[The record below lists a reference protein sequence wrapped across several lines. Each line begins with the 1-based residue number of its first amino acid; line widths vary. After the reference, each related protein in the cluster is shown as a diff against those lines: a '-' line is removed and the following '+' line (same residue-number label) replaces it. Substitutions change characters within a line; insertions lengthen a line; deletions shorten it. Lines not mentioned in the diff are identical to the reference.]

1 MENRIA
7 YACDSGDTV
16 MRFLVEEGLIEH
28 DVLFDESRIETE
40 EDPTGFTEVGR
51 KLFELVYN
59 ELMNLPE

>member
-1 MENRIA
+1 
-7 YACDSGDTV
+7 